1 MHKNNLII
9 HKFVG
14 YLQIYQ
20 KMIITLTTDFGL
32 KDHYVGA
39 LKGLLYRA
47 IPNVNLVDISHQIT
61 PFAIQETC
69 YVIESAYSYF
79 PEKTIHIILVDQEVS
94 QNKKP
99 LIVLWNNHYFLS
111 ADNGILSM
119 LTSEKKPDLMVNVIF
134 NQNEGSTHL
143 FVRIA
148 SDIAKGKHILELG
161 EPTEHLKEQNKLKPI
176 VSIDNNRIT
185 GSIIHIDSYGNAISN
200 ISNQLFDKIGKGRR
214 FEILFRNYSI
224 TKIHKNYIDY
234 EPEKKYGTGKLS
246 IFNSSGLLEIA
257 IYRASKE
264 SGGTASSLLGLSHQS
279 SIVVQFFDN

>member
-1 MHKNNLII
+1 
-9 HKFVG
+9 
-14 YLQIYQ
+14 
-20 KMIITLTTDFGL
+20 MIITLTTDFGL

-39 LKGLLYRA
+39 LKGLLYCA
-47 IPNVNLVDISHQIT
+47 IPNANLVDISHQIT
-61 PFAIQETC
+61 PFDIQETC

-99 LIVLWNNHYFLS
+99 LIVFWNNHYFLS

-119 LTSEKKPDLMVNVIF
+119 LTSEKKPDLIVNVQF
-134 NQNEGSTHL
+134 NENQDATQL

-148 SDIAKGKHILELG
+148 SDIANGKPILELG
-161 EPTEHLKEQNKLKPI
+161 EPTEYLKEQNKLKPI
-176 VSIDNNRIT
+176 VSTENDRIT

-214 FEILFRNYSI
+214 FEILFRNYNI
-224 TKIHKNYIDY
+224 TKIHRSYIDY
-234 EPEKKYGTGKLS
+234 EFEKKHQGAGKLS